1 MLQMF
6 VVSYCF
12 FCGFVVVSAV
22 AEFWSLIFTE
32 SIFFRLSV
40 SLLVKLYQITTFVA
54 FVTLHLLTVAADLV
68 VFKT

>member
-1 MLQMF
+1 
-6 VVSYCF
+6 
-12 FCGFVVVSAV
+12 VSAV